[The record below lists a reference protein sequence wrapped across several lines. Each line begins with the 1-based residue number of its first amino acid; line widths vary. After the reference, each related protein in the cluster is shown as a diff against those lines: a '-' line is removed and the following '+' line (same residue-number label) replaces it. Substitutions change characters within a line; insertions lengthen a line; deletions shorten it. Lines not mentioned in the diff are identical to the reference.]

1 MTMSTTVKTRSS
13 VSGLALLASSIALLL
28 AGCSNDMDELQARV
42 DEIKNAPGTGVE
54 PLPEVKPYET
64 FNYAATDQRSPFEP
78 GISALANSPNAIRPD
93 QNRPREFLEQFSL
106 DTLRMVGTVRLKG
119 KLFGL
124 VQTKDGLVHR
134 VLPGNHL
141 GQSDGRI
148 TAIEEGKISL
158 TEIVPDGMGGFIERP
173 AALALSE

>member
-1 MTMSTTVKTRSS
+1 M
-13 VSGLALLASSIALLL
+13 
-28 AGCSNDMDELQARV
+28 
-42 DEIKNAPGTGVE
+42 
-54 PLPEVKPYET
+54 
-64 FNYAATDQRSPFEP
+64 
-78 GISALANSPNAIRPD
+78 
-93 QNRPREFLEQFSL
+93 
-106 DTLRMVGTVRLKG
+106 
-119 KLFGL
+119 
-124 VQTKDGLVHR
+124 HR

>member
-1 MTMSTTVKTRSS
+1 MADHMTTVLRT
-13 VSGLALLASSIALLL
+13 VAAVAVLATV
-28 AGCSNDMDELQARV
+28 AGCSDDTDELRAKIA
-42 DEIKNAPGTGVE
+42 EIKARPGGRID

-64 FNYAATDQRSPFEP
+64 FAYPASDERSPFEP
-78 GISALANSPNAIRPD
+78 GMPASATGPNAIRPD
-93 QNRPREFLEQFSL
+93 SSRPREFLEQFSL
-106 DTLRMVGTVRLKG
+106 DTLRMVGTLKLQG
-119 KLFGL
+119 RIYGL

-158 TEIVPDGMGGFIERP
+158 IEIVPDGMGGFVERP
-173 AALALSE
+173 AALGLSD

>member
-1 MTMSTTVKTRSS
+1 MAVNMTRVPRILLATTA
-13 VSGLALLASSIALLL
+13 LALV
-28 AGCSNDMDELQARV
+28 AGCSDDTDQLRAQIA
-42 DEIKNAPGTGVE
+42 EIKSRPGGRIE

-64 FNYAATDQRSPFEP
+64 FAYPSADQRSPFEP
-78 GISALANSPNAIRPD
+78 GVPASMAGPNAIRPD
-93 QNRPREFLEQFSL
+93 SNRPREFLEQFSL
-106 DTLRMVGTVRLKG
+106 DTLRMVGTLK
-119 KLFGL
+119 LQSRVYGL
-124 VQTKDGLVHR
+124 VQTNDGLVHR

-158 TEIVPDGMGGFIERP
+158 IEIVPDGMGGFIERP

>member
-1 MTMSTTVKTRSS
+1 MADHMTTVVRTI
-13 VSGLALLASSIALLL
+13 VAVAVLATV
-28 AGCSNDMDELQARV
+28 AGCSDDTDELRAKIA
-42 DEIKNAPGTGVE
+42 EIKARPGGRID

-64 FNYAATDQRSPFEP
+64 FAYPASDERSPFEP
-78 GISALANSPNAIRPD
+78 GMPASATGPNAIRPD
-93 QNRPREFLEQFSL
+93 SSRPREFLEQFSL
-106 DTLRMVGTVRLKG
+106 DTLRMVGTLKLQG
-119 KLFGL
+119 RIYGL

-158 TEIVPDGMGGFIERP
+158 IEIVPDGMGGFVERP
-173 AALALSE
+173 AALGLSD